1 MLATRPH
8 RRAGTAAAS
17 KQAKAKQPDTV
28 RCTPTDT
35 LARPISFSRSL
46 SETPSCVTLE
56 RGAIVRGAHRMHAC
70 TIRMH
75 ARMIYDLCMYACRY
89 ACMYACLHA
98 YRCAC
103 RRVKKYRSI
112 NAQRRLER
120 DRTIG
125 RNSSSGPLDR
135 PSRPAVWQHVDS
147 AVLHHVARGCNV
159 SCGVATGHAP
169 IKTTISRNLSS
180 GPIFESR
187 SSFSTVA
194 CAPCTCS
201 ERSDA
206 TGKIGAE
213 KTASL
218 RRAEQQTF

>member
-1 MLATRPH
+1 MY
-8 RRAGTAAAS
+8 AGM
-17 KQAKAKQPDTV
+17 QACMRV
-28 RCTPTDT
+28 
-35 LARPISFSRSL
+35 
-46 SETPSCVTLE
+46 CVH
-56 RGAIVRGAHRMHAC
+56 ACMHIGAHAGVLS
-70 TIRMH
+70 I
-75 ARMIYDLCMYACRY
+75 DL
-89 ACMYACLHA
+89 
-98 YRCAC
+98 
-103 RRVKKYRSI
+103 STP
-112 NAQRRLER
+112 NADWNER
-120 DRTIG
+120 DWTIG

-135 PSRPAVWQHVDS
+135 PSHPAVWQHVDS
-147 AVLHHVARGCNV
+147 AVLHHVARRCNV